1 MITITTTSMRRL
13 ARTGVLVSAVGGMIL
28 APAMAAPARSARHAP
43 AAPTPPT
50 APGAA
55 SGAASGKVPGDVPG
69 GAAAQPTRG
78 SVGEPGIAPK
88 LFVRDGVRIHV
99 RRDGA
104 AEPRADRPSAEAR
117 RQRTVAA
124 LLDTRLDLELDE
136 ATARN
141 AFAAMADAAQVEIV
155 PRYASEHVANGLD
168 GDTKIILRLIDVSL
182 ADAISIVIDRCRAS
196 SPATWQIVDG
206 AIDVGPKS
214 WLARPSARVTR
225 TYDVR
230 ALLVEAPYFVP
241 PQPGADPGKL
251 PPEIADIAETPLER
265 WARRQGYAIR
275 SAEGIRKP
283 PELVAAELID
293 FIVAGVE
300 PEAWR
305 ASDAQYERRRARG
318 DAAERDPL
326 SVAGQW
332 ASVSYH
338 DGALLVV
345 APDYVHRAIA
355 GLRR

>member
-1 MITITTTSMRRL
+1 MSDTPTVLDPCCGSRMMWFDKEDPRVVFGDRRSETITVTD
-13 ARTGVLVSAVGGMIL
+13 
-28 APAMAAPARSARHAP
+28 RSH
-43 AAPTPPT
+43 
-50 APGAA
+50 GNA
-55 SGAASGKVPGDVPG
+55 SG
-69 GAAAQPTRG
+69 TRTIQI
-78 SVGEPGIAPK
+78 EPDTLMDFRALP
-88 LFVRDGVRIHV
+88 FP
-99 RRDGA
+99 DGA
-104 AEPRADRPSAEAR
+104 FKL
-117 RQRTVAA
+117 VAFDPPHLVKA
-124 LLDTRLDLELDE
+124 
-136 ATARN
+136 
-141 AFAAMADAAQVEIV
+141 
-155 PRYASEHVANGLD
+155 
-168 GDTKIILRLIDVSL
+168 
-182 ADAISIVIDRCRAS
+182 
-196 SPATWQIVDG
+196 
-206 AIDVGPKS
+206 GPKS